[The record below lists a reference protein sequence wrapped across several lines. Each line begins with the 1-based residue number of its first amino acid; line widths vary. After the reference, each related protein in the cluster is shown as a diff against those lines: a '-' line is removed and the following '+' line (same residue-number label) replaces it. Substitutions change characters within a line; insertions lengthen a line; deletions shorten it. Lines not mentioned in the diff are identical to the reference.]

1 MKSLLSI
8 IRHISDMT
16 TCGGS
21 KRIVYA
27 FLNILAMA
35 LGIAFTWCAI
45 YCIGLIDGTSII
57 LGIAGLLI
65 SGALAVFTVLYGF
78 IGQFALIFIAGAGMF
93 KADERGK
100 NFVAFIIALVTS
112 VGLVVAG
119 YFVIKYAL

>member
-1 MKSLLSI
+1 MKSVVNI
-8 IRHISDMT
+8 FRHISDMIA
-16 TCGGS
+16 CGGS

-35 LGIAFTWCAI
+35 LGIGFAWCAI
-45 YCIGLIDGTSII
+45 YCVGLIDGTSII

>member
-35 LGIAFTWCAI
+35 LG
-45 YCIGLIDGTSII
+45 GLIDGKSVI
-57 LGIAGLLI
+57 LGIAGLI
-65 SGALAVFTVLYGF
+65 VSGVFAVFAILYGF
-78 IGQFALIFIAGAGMF
+78 IGQFALVFIAGAGMF

>member
-1 MKSLLSI
+1 MKSLLNI
-8 IRHISDMT
+8 VRHISDMVG
-16 TCGGS
+16 CGGG

-27 FLNILAMA
+27 FLNVLSMA
-35 LGIAFTWCAI
+35 LGIAFAWCAI
-45 YCIGLIDGTSII
+45 YCVGLIDGTSII

>member
-1 MKSLLSI
+1 MKSVLNI
-8 IRHISDMT
+8 FRHISDMIA
-16 TCGGS
+16 CGGS

-27 FLNILAMA
+27 FLNILSMA
-35 LGIAFTWCAI
+35 LGIGFAWCAI
-45 YCIGLIDGTSII
+45 YCVGLIDGTSII

>member
-45 YCIGLIDGTSII
+45 YCIGLIDGKSVI
-57 LGIAGLLI
+57 LGAGLI
-65 SGALAVFTVLYGF
+65 VSGVFAVFAILYGF
-78 IGQFALIFIAGAGMF
+78 IGQFALVFIAGAGMF